1 MFLTIDTTYFWYVF
15 IPTMLL
21 SVGVQIWLRRTYSK
35 WHKVQNSAD
44 LTGKQVTDV
53 LFDDT
58 DLNPIPVNH
67 IRGNL
72 TDHYDPGKNVV
83 NLSDAVYD
91 EDSVAAMAVAAHEL
105 GHVEQYQDDSTLIKM
120 RSFLIPAVTLSPTV
134 SYFCLVLGLLFNMT
148 NLLWVGIFFFS
159 LTILFSLLTLP
170 VETNASKRALAMLD
184 ETGLRKTEADIE
196 GSKKV
201 LRAAAM
207 TYLAAAVSSVIT
219 LFYYLSRVRQE
230 AQKDKARE
238 AQREARQQKQTKK
251 TASRQSQSRKTSQR
265 PKKQS
270 KSKRPPKR

>member
-1 MFLTIDTTYFWYVF
+1 MFLTFDTTYFWWVF
-15 IPTMLL
+15 IPTMLM

-35 WHKVQNSAD
+35 WHKVQNSSD
-44 LTGKQVTDV
+44 LTGKQVTQV

-58 DLNPIPVNH
+58 DLEPIPVRH
-67 IRGNL
+67 IKGNL

-105 GHVEQYQDDSTLIKM
+105 GHVEQYQEDSTLIKM

-134 SYFCLVLGLLFNMT
+134 SYICLLLGLLFNWT

-219 LFYYLSRVRQE
+219 LIYYFSRVRQE

-238 AQREARQQKQTKK
+238 QQKAARQQKQASSK
-251 TASRQSQSRKTSQR
+251 TKTSKPKAKQGKTTRR
-265 PKKQS
+265 PK
-270 KSKRPPKR
+270 R

>member
-1 MFLTIDTTYFWYVF
+1 MFFNIDTTYFWYVF

-21 SVGVQIWLRRTYSK
+21 SVGVQIWLKRTYSK

-44 LTGKQVTDV
+44 LTGKEVTDV

-58 DLNPIPVNH
+58 SLDPIPVKH

-83 NLSDAVYD
+83 NLSDAVYN
-91 EDSVAAMAVAAHEL
+91 EDSVAAMSVAAHEL
-105 GHVEQYQDDSTLIKM
+105 GHVEQYQEDSSLIKM
-120 RSFLIPAVTLSPTV
+120 RSFLLPAVRFSPLV
-134 SYFCLVLGLLFNMT
+134 SYVCLLLGLLFNMT
-148 NLLWVGIFFFS
+148 NMLWIGILFFS

-219 LFYYLSRVRQE
+219 LFYYVVQVRQE
-230 AQKDKARE
+230 GQKDKARE
-238 AQREARQQKQTKK
+238 EQKEARQQQK
-251 TASRQSQSRKTSQR
+251 TRQKSQKSDSPKR
-265 PKKQS
+265 PK
-270 KSKRPPKR
+270 R